1 MKEIVVVVL
10 ILQSITKFIFA
21 NIEKGGINFKSDENS
36 SAEIQRRLLGNSA
49 VALNYYGG
57 PILTSVHVVPIFY
70 NSDVLYQSNIKTYYN
85 ALLTGGDFLS
95 FIDAEYGQGAEK
107 TINFGTVEEPFV
119 GSETVMDIS
128 DLQIRNWIEYMFS
141 ADPKILPSPSENTLY
156 AVSAK
161 SSKYFAYNNG
171 IVLTCLF
178 C

>member
-1 MKEIVVVVL
+1 MKKVVVASL
-10 ILQSITKFIFA
+10 ILQSSKKFVFA
-21 NIEKGGINFKSDENS
+21 NNEKGGINFKSDENS
-36 SAEIQRRLLGNSA
+36 SAEIQRRLLGNS

-57 PILTSVHVVPIFY
+57 PILTSVHLVPIFY

-95 FIDAEYGQGAEK
+95 FIDTEYGQGAEK

-141 ADPKILPSPSENTLY
+141 ADPNILPSPSENTLY

-161 SSKYFAYNNG
+161 SSKDFAYNNG